1 MFLFKRD
8 LGRLKGEF
16 KRVERIKGE
25 RSIGR
30 RGKAKGKTQNL
41 LSYWVN
47 GEN

>member
-25 RSIGR
+25 RSIWEER
-30 RGKAKGKTQNL
+30 QSQRGKPKIFCPIG
-41 LSYWVN
+41 
-47 GEN
+47 